1 MFGSKM
7 SKVEKAVEKQNA
19 KALIDLAG
27 AKDLELQLA
36 TILGLS
42 KVGGSDTTNYL
53 ITKLN
58 DANPQIRTAV
68 AQALGTLG
76 DICTPKPTFPAQIAR
91 ETDASVREAMSKAM
105 ANIKGY

>member
-36 TILGLS
+36 AILGLS
-42 KVGGSDTTNYL
+42 KVGGDDTTNYL

-76 DICTPKPTFPAQIAR
+76 DMHTKAHLSAQIAR